1 VDAVQSEGLTGFG
14 YGGVPVW
21 PAVAFGVALV
31 AYLATH
37 AVKAYRSQREE

>member
-1 VDAVQSEGLTGFG
+1 MDALQSEGVTGFG

-21 PAVAFGVALV
+21 LALAFGVALV

-37 AVKAYRSQREE
+37 AVKAYRSRREE